1 MEIKTR
7 SEAFSYMRP
16 CIFLKVN
23 ILVIFLR
30 LNYFMHTRAKEEEQ
44 KCKSIHTKT
53 HNSVD
58 IQFVVWDLVSFHI
71 FLH

>member
-7 SEAFSYMRP
+7 SEAFSHMRP

-30 LNYFMHTRAKEEEQ
+30 LNYFMHTRAKEEE
-44 KCKSIHTKT
+44 
-53 HNSVD
+53 
-58 IQFVVWDLVSFHI
+58 
-71 FLH
+71 